1 LSDANRAPAPFRI
14 SIWLADGEE
23 IRIAAADQTELYGL
37 LARISRIYAETGVR
51 PSAMVVWRL
60 DRGEP
65 RPMSR
70 AELEEGDIARHPLLT
85 D

>member
-1 LSDANRAPAPFRI
+1 LSNASRPTAPFQI

-23 IRIAAADQTELYGL
+23 IRIAATDQTELYGL
-37 LARISRIYAETGVR
+37 LARISRVYGETGVR

-60 DRGEP
+60 DRGAP
-65 RPMSR
+65 RAMSR
-70 AELEEGDIARHPLLT
+70 AELEEGDIARHPLLA

>member
-1 LSDANRAPAPFRI
+1 VSDADRPQAPFLI
-14 SIWLADGEE
+14 ATVLGDGEVV
-23 IRIAAADQTELYGL
+23 RIPAADHAELYGL
-37 LARISRIYAETGVR
+37 LARMSRVCREAGTQS
-51 PSAMVVWRL
+51 PAMVVWRL

-70 AELEEGDIARHPLLT
+70 AELEEGDFARHPALA

>member
-1 LSDANRAPAPFRI
+1 VSTGARAQAPFQI

-37 LARISRIYAETGVR
+37 LARISRVYRETGVR

-60 DRGEP
+60 DRGAP

-70 AELEEGDIARHPLLT
+70 AELEEGDIARHPALA

>member
-1 LSDANRAPAPFRI
+1 LSGAAESSAAFLI
-14 SIWLADGEE
+14 SIWLGDGEE
-23 IRIAAADQTELYGL
+23 LRIPAADHAELYGL
-37 LARISRIYAETGVR
+37 LARMSRVCREAGVAS
-51 PSAMVVWRL
+51 PAMVVWRL

-70 AELEEGDIARHPLLT
+70 AELEEGDIARHPVLA